1 MDGKNTIQLEVVTP
15 DLSVFNEQI
24 LGLVVRALDGDIGI
38 LPHHAP
44 LIAALDVGPLIY
56 TKVGGSTGEL
66 FVAGGFLE
74 VKDNKITILAPA
86 AEVADAIDVERAE
99 KARKRAEERLRATLP
114 NVDVDRARLALKRA
128 MGRLKIA
135 HK

>member
-1 MDGKNTIQLEVVTP
+1 MDGKNTIQLEVITP
-15 DLSVFNEQI
+15 DVAVFNDQVA
-24 LGLVVRALDGDIGI
+24 GLLVRALDGDIGI

-44 LIAALDVGPLIY
+44 LIAALDAGPLIY
-56 TKVGGSTGEL
+56 TKVDGDKGEL
-66 FVAGGFLE
+66 FVSGGFLE